1 LIGPP
6 FLLSGAPRRSAIGR
20 RGAAGGI
27 LSAADAKKLTQQA
40 HRLVALLAREPAAIP
55 FIRSSLYAAALW
67 GDGDT
72 TRADANGSVGVEP
85 LAVEL
90 LATVPIVAVVAVP
103 SDLNIDAF
111 GRF

>member
-1 LIGPP
+1 
-6 FLLSGAPRRSAIGR
+6 LLSGAPRRSAIGR

-40 HRLVALLAREPAAIP
+40 HRLVAATLLAREPAAIP